1 MNFRDITVESVSRTV
16 STYTMPNEYP
26 RLSGTWILAVGGPRT
41 GKTHWTTKLACKAS
55 IRWGLPLVAQDV
67 TGNVRSRID
76 GFIAQAK
83 ADIARGVNVN
93 YNRHV
98 VAQLSDATLY
108 TGEDTADMLD
118 TIQGM
123 VNASRAKS
131 WKPRWQAIVLLDE
144 GAIIRQYNERF
155 MDATAPLFG
164 NAGILGYLT
173 AQRDVGASPALR
185 ACERAV
191 LPFPGAE
198 LYTNHLGFEIPAGS
212 ELSRKG
218 RLFYKYGN
226 DYKVWDGNNPYPE
239 ELITPAALSETIL
252 ERI

>member
-1 MNFRDITVESVSRTV
+1 MAFRDLTVEAVSRTV
-16 STYTMPNEYP
+16 STYTMPLDYP

-76 GFIAQAK
+76 GFIGQAK
-83 ADIARGVNVN
+83 ADILSGKNVE

-98 VAQLSDATLY
+98 IAQLSEATLY
-108 TGEDTADMLD
+108 TGDDTGDMLD

-123 VNASRAKS
+123 VRASRQKS

-191 LPFPGAE
+191 LLFPGAE
-198 LYTNHLGFEIPAGS
+198 LYTSNLGFEIPQGT

-218 RLFYKYGN
+218 RLFYRDGN
-226 DYKVWDGNNPYPE
+226 EFKVWDGNSPYPM